1 MIENQMSA
9 RSAAPPVSVSQ
20 QPPASHNQPDYSAQW
35 AEYYR
40 SIGKDKEA
48 EAIEAQMRQKT
59 GPSPGQYGGYG
70 QPQPQGGHY
79 PPQPQY
85 Y

>member
-1 MIENQMSA
+1 M
-9 RSAAPPVSVSQ
+9 AAQ
-20 QPPASHNQPDYSAQW
+20 QPPAAASQPDYSAQW

-48 EAIEAQMRQKT
+48 EAIEAQMRAKT
-59 GPSPGQYGGYG
+59 GPGGPPGGYGGPQPGYG
-70 QPQPQGGHY
+70 QPQPAQGHFQ
-79 PPQPQY
+79 PQPQY